1 MKMTRETFLLIENYM
16 KECMRDSA
24 HDKEHIYRVL
34 YTALEI
40 AGTEEGVDYDV
51 LITSCLLHDI
61 GRGEQFENP
70 KLCHALVGADKAF
83 VFLKDRGFETG
94 FCEKVRHC
102 IAAHRYRRENEPE
115 SIEAK
120 ILFDADK
127 TDVVGAVGIART
139 LLYKGNV
146 GEPLYT
152 VTDGIVSDGAG
163 DTEPS
168 FMQEYKYKL
177 EGIYSRFYTAKGA
190 EIAKSRQAVAVGFY
204 EALYGEVSKAYIDGT
219 AKLNKI
225 LEE

>member
-1 MKMTRETFLLIENYM
+1 MTKETFLLIEDYM

-40 AGTEEGVDYDV
+40 AVTETGVDYDV

-83 VFLKDRGFETG
+83 GFLKSRGFETE
-94 FCEKVRHC
+94 FCEKVKHC
-102 IAAHRYRRENEPE
+102 IAAHRYRRENRPE
-115 SIEAK
+115 SVEAK

-127 TDVVGAVGIART
+127 IDVCGAVGIART
-139 LLYKGNV
+139 LLYKGEV

-152 VTDGIVSDGAG
+152 VNDGRVSDGTG
-163 DTEPS
+163 DVSPS

-177 EGIYSRFYTAKGA
+177 EGIYERFYTAKGC
-190 EIAKSRQAVAVGFY
+190 EIARSRQAAAVGFY
-204 EALYGEVSKAYIDGT
+204 EALYNEVSGGYESGP
-219 AKLNKI
+219 AKLEKI
-225 LEE
+225 LEA

>member
-1 MKMTRETFLLIENYM
+1 MTRETFLLIENYM

-24 HDKEHIYRVL
+24 HDKEHIFRVL

-40 AGTEEGVDYDV
+40 AGTETGVDYDV

-83 VFLKDRGFETG
+83 EFLKSRGFETE
-94 FCEKVRHC
+94 FCEKVKHC
-102 IAAHRYRRENEPE
+102 IAAHRYRRENRPE
-115 SIEAK
+115 SMEAK

-127 TDVVGAVGIART
+127 IDVCGAVGIART
-139 LLYKGNV
+139 LLYKGEV

-152 VTDGIVSDGAG
+152 VNDGRVSDGTG
-163 DTEPS
+163 DASPS

-177 EGIYSRFYTAKGA
+177 EGIYERFYTARGS
-190 EIAKSRQAVAVGFY
+190 EIARSRQAAAVGFY
-204 EALYGEVSKAYIDGT
+204 GALYNEVSGGYEKGP
-219 AKLNKI
+219 AKLEEI
-225 LEE
+225 LET